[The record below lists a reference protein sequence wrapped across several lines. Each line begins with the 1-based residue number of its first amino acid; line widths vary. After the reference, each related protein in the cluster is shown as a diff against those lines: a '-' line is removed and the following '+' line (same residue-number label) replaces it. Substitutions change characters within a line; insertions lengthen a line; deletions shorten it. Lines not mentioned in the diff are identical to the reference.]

1 MRDPFPMCLCLF
13 FPNTEPTQTKVP
25 LYGHHI
31 SSRKAQAMKLAKDRM
46 KHLARPGP
54 INNRDPAPAL
64 DKLEPEIVSDLEIT
78 KTIESCHNLGSK
90 IG

>member
-1 MRDPFPMCLCLF
+1 MCLCLF
-13 FPNTEPTQTKVP
+13 SKHKITEPTQTKVP

-64 DKLEPEIVSDLEIT
+64 DKLEPEIVSDLEMT
-78 KTIESCHNLGSK
+78 KIIESCHNLGSK